1 MVLALTCK
9 LYITFNEPYFVKF
22 EVDDVILL
30 FLAYKSLNAVFFHFI
45 VKIEILGYTSV
56 KKAKTAKKAT
66 KRSGDTS
73 RS

>member
-30 FLAYKSLNAVFFHFI
+30 FLAYKSLKAVFSKCVFSPTLSAESPLLYNLPTPNFTDLFLAI
-45 VKIEILGYTSV
+45 V
-56 KKAKTAKKAT
+56 
-66 KRSGDTS
+66 
-73 RS
+73 